1 MQIENGSEPSLLL
14 VYDPNSVRFRIT
26 MSVEDDD
33 DLLIEELRVA
43 REDLEYILELVKL
56 EIRRK

>member
-1 MQIENGSEPSLLL
+1 
-14 VYDPNSVRFRIT
+14 

-33 DLLIEELRVA
+33 DYLLIEELRVA
-43 REDLEYILELVKL
+43 REDLEFILELVKL